1 MSMIEGVLAGM
12 SMRTR
17 QQQDEEDRAHLKKK
31 REQEDDD
38 RAFTMSERQRAI
50 QMRTDLGRAASKVE
64 PVEVK
69 QDRPDT
75 MDDRDVG
82 QPGEAPLPTAG
93 YDVDGKRFTDLTS
106 ARAAAA
112 EANTPQAVTARMSDV
127 LMRNGDPIGAQKL
140 RVGAMEEQTS
150 QFKLNDAMR
159 ADIDAKFNA
168 DIRARVT
175 DWDSLDKFVSD
186 SASDGHGG
194 AIKLKTVPS
203 ADGKTRVVN
212 VVLPDGSLK
221 PTEKVFPNTADGLA
235 TAAAELERMPAEK
248 KLAHL
253 HQKAMLARQL
263 AADES
268 SAKYHEGMLGVAQQ
282 NANTQ
287 EQWRRDQAAAASTK
301 AGNAVERMSEA
312 GKIQLNDINKQDE
325 ALAAAINKGVA
336 EGSLKPGNPDDP
348 AWAHLNQQRQ
358 QLGIQKLRIF
368 AREGLIDGASKAAD
382 LIAAGATPQDL
393 VASKAQAQLIGGEYA
408 SDFIK
413 AIDAHM
419 APKSK
424 AEAVAQAVEKN
435 GDKNYVV
442 QLNGRTQTYGS
453 AGSNSGSPSMVQVAS
468 RAKPTANSF
477 AGNDA
482 AFAAMSLPELRR
494 YIDVGNAY
502 AKRELA
508 RRTAAEADKSKAS
521 KAADDYLMRQA
532 AAQGLTP
539 Q

>member
-17 QQQDEEDRAHLKKK
+17 QQQDDEDRAYLKKK
-31 REQEDDD
+31 REQEDED
-38 RAFTMSERQRAI
+38 RTFAMSERQRAI
-50 QMRTDLGRAASKVE
+50 QMRTDMGRAAARVE

-140 RVGAMEEQTS
+140 RIGAMEEQTS

-287 EQWRRDQAAAASTK
+287 EKFRRDQA
-301 AGNAVERMSEA
+301 
-312 GKIQLNDINKQDE
+312 
-325 ALAAAINKGVA
+325 
-336 EGSLKPGNPDDP
+336 
-348 AWAHLNQQRQ
+348 
-358 QLGIQKLRIF
+358 
-368 AREGLIDGASKAAD
+368 GAMQAK
-382 LIAAGATPQDL
+382 AAGAAAAGGMTMADLKDGHKSIASTLNADWKTQIEGAADEASAKRIKIAREAEIADVQRLYTGAMTNGMPLTPEQAIAAYRTGKRGVRDVPDSSGKTHKIEGIMTSDGTFLPFAGTPGASMPQPAKTEPSKVDPKPAPAPAPTAEPKSRDPLAGLGRQQIREARAKYVKEIERWRGDPNAAKL
-393 VASKAQAQLIGGEYA
+393 VAEAQALI
-408 SDFIK
+408 DR
-413 AIDAHM
+413 ID
-419 APKSK
+419 
-424 AEAVAQAVEKN
+424 N
-435 GDKNYVV
+435 GQY
-442 QLNGRTQTYGS
+442 
-453 AGSNSGSPSMVQVAS
+453 
-468 RAKPTANSF
+468 
-477 AGNDA
+477 
-482 AFAAMSLPELRR
+482 
-494 YIDVGNAY
+494 
-502 AKRELA
+502 
-508 RRTAAEADKSKAS
+508 
-521 KAADDYLMRQA
+521 
-532 AAQGLTP
+532 
-539 Q
+539 